1 MVMDEKSFVIGDT
14 VLLKSGGPRMTVI
27 NNELFGVISCLCGWF
42 DNQHEF
48 HTEVFPAESL
58 LTANQ

>member
-1 MVMDEKSFVIGDT
+1 MIGDT
-14 VLLKSGGPRMTVI
+14 VLLKSGGPCMTVI
-27 NNELFGVISCLCGWF
+27 NNELFSVISCLCGWF